1 MNEESP
7 PPPTTP
13 LSNPYPQSPVTV
25 QVTVTRLTW
34 QTSLCASDVIP
45 AACQFCVCHMAVSHV
60 QTGVGHL
67 HVINVTGRCSFL
79 YILSDRLN
87 ADSRGYSTALALY
100 HSLSS
105 LFVCMQYLILIGA

>member
-1 MNEESP
+1 M
-7 PPPTTP
+7 
-13 LSNPYPQSPVTV
+13 TV

-34 QTSLCASDVIP
+34 QASLCASDVVP

-67 HVINVTGRCSFL
+67 HVINVTGRCSFS

-87 ADSRGYSTALALY
+87 ADTRGYSTALALCL
-100 HSLSS
+100 SLS
-105 LFVCMQYLILIGA
+105 LICIYAKFHFDGWMRLLESTNVGSS